1 MEQISLYLT
10 KFAGLIPKES
20 LVREC
25 LAEILTRHI
34 GVSIPV
40 ELIHLRGS
48 TVFVDASPMIRNI
61 LFMNKENV
69 LKELREKLV
78 KISIQDVR

>member
-1 MEQISLYLT
+1 MEQISLYLA
-10 KFAGLIPKES
+10 KFACLIPKES
-20 LVREC
+20 VVREC

-34 GVSIPV
+34 GVSIPP
-40 ELIHLRGS
+40 ELIYLRGS
-48 TVFVDASPMIRNI
+48 TVFIDASPMIKNI

-78 KISIQDVR
+78 KISVRDVR